1 MSCDCD
7 VHHCATPLSI
17 AAGLALLPRA
27 PGAFADWRLDLL
39 NAVSQEPRLAG
50 WRAREPGDL
59 GMMLLEMGAY
69 VLDVASFYDQLV
81 ANESY
86 LRTARLAG
94 DQRGLVAL
102 LGYQPRPALGSSVW
116 LAAQVDGTRLV
127 TLPAGTAIRSGSFG
141 SEAPQV
147 FELGND
153 VVADPRVNQMA
164 VDRVPATLLPAS
176 FSTLPVTT
184 PSLRTRSGDLVV
196 LDMGGTLAA
205 TRVTGTRALRLRTA
219 DAVTELAF
227 AATIAPPAG
236 ARLDALR
243 VLKGGNTCGACKL
256 VPQGSDPAVI
266 TTTQLSLDTRLN
278 LHAGDVIALADAG
291 TLLACHITA
300 VADSQVTLLPAQTS
314 TITDSAS
321 NVTTLT
327 SPPVMVT
334 VTRITVDAALTA
346 FASSIATL
354 TVFTSMNDAATPFA
368 PLHDTLAQGDPIVVP
383 TLVDAPRVPVTEL
396 LLEDAFG
403 DAVVT
408 TGTLDAV
415 AHAAT
420 GDSAPAWGRALW
432 APVQLSG
439 NVMLATR
446 GETVAG
452 ELLGTGDASLATQSF
467 TLAKAPLTWLPAAN
481 AAGRV
486 SALVVHVGGVQW
498 HAVDSFYGVADDQNV
513 YIVRADDDGNSVV
526 TFGGGAR
533 LPSGA
538 AVVADYRF
546 GAGAAVP
553 PADSVKQVTKSV
565 AGLRSIRNALPAFGG
580 ADAESPAE
588 LAIRGPQ
595 SALLLGRAISL
606 DDFETAAIQQ
616 SGVRAASANW
626 RWDADGLRPAI
637 VVRYIGDP
645 QLAPTV
651 LAALRALAEDDAPIA
666 VRAAIAQSAR
676 LDVDIDTDP
685 DYVAADVA
693 AAVGGVLFDAVT
705 LPGTGGLLQPE
716 NLAPDGVLFS
726 SVVMAAVV
734 DVPGVV
740 RLRSLVLDGTPFT
753 DVGRTPA
760 AGAYFDFA
768 AGGVRVNGLLAS

>member
-7 VHHCATPLSI
+7 LHHCATPLSI

-27 PGAFADWRLDLL
+27 PGRFADWRLDLL
-39 NAVSQEPRLAG
+39 NAVGREPRLAG

-69 VLDVASFYDQLV
+69 VFDVASFYDQLV

-94 DQRGLVAL
+94 VQRGHVAL

-127 TLPAGTAIRSGSFG
+127 TLPAGTAIRSGAFA

-147 FELGND
+147 FELGDD
-153 VVADPRVNQMA
+153 VVVDPRVNQMT
-164 VDRVPATLLPAS
+164 VDRVPATLLPAA
-176 FSTLPVTT
+176 FATLPVTT
-184 PSLRTRSGDLVV
+184 ASLRARPGDLVV

-205 TRVTGTRALRLRTA
+205 TRVTSARAMQLRSA

-227 AATIAPPAG
+227 AGAITAPAG
-236 ARLDALR
+236 ARVDALR
-243 VLKGGNTCGACKL
+243 LLKGGNTCGACKL
-256 VPQGSDPAVI
+256 TPQGSDPAVI

-278 LHAGDVIALADAG
+278 LHADDVIALSDG
-291 TLLACHITA
+291 TTLLACHVTA
-300 VADSQVTLLPAQTS
+300 VADAQVTLLPAQTS
-314 TITDSAS
+314 TITDAAN

-327 SPPVMVT
+327 SPPVMIT
-334 VTRITVDAALTA
+334 VTRITVDTALTA
-346 FASSIATL
+346 FAPSIPTL
-354 TVFTSMNDAATPFA
+354 TVYTSMNDAATPFA
-368 PLHDTLAQGDPIVVP
+368 PLKDTLAQGDPIGLP
-383 TLVDAPRVPVTEL
+383 ALVDAPRVPITEL
-396 LLEDAFG
+396 LLDDAHG

-408 TGTLDAV
+408 TGTLDAT
-415 AHAAT
+415 AHTAT
-420 GDSAPAWGRALW
+420 GDSAPAWGRELW

-446 GETVAG
+446 GEAVQG
-452 ELLGTGDASLATQSF
+452 ELLGTGDASQPTQSF

-481 AAGRV
+481 AAGRA
-486 SALVVHVGGVQW
+486 STLVVHVGGVRW
-498 HAVDSFYGVADDQNV
+498 HAVASFYGVADDQPV
-513 YIVRADDDGNSVV
+513 YIVREGDDGKSVV

-553 PADSVKQVTKSV
+553 PTDSVKQVTKAV
-565 AGLRSIRNALPAFGG
+565 VGLRSIRNALPAFGG

-606 DDFETAAIQQ
+606 ADFETAAIQQ

-645 QLAPTV
+645 QLAPSV

-685 DYVAADVA
+685 DFVAADVA
-693 AAVGGVLFDAVT
+693 AAVGDRLFGPVT
-705 LPGTGGLLQPE
+705 LPATGGLLQPE

-726 SVVMAAVV
+726 SVVMAAIV

-740 RLRSLVLDGTPFT
+740 QLRSLVLDGTPFT

-768 AGGVRVNGLLAS
+768 AGGVHVNGLLAS